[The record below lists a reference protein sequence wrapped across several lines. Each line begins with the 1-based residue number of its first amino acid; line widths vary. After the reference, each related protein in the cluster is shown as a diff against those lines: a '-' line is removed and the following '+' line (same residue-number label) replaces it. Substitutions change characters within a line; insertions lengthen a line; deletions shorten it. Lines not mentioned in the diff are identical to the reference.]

1 MIYFRKYAFLK
12 VFFTKSIVFF
22 SNLLDNIYVDFYI
35 NLKVVKLLKYIDKF
49 LKFLKT
55 DRNTFATFILALI
68 SAYVLVDRL
77 VELMFMIFTGVAYSY
92 WGPIK
97 YALAFLALIFAYHFS
112 ASSKFVKADVDK
124 QRYFNTYIICLYMLI
139 VCFVVQSLNSAAWLA
154 ILSVPNYAEIVSEH
168 SNLFR
173 PAFTAISLYIPLVS
187 FYKVFKWLTF
197 TINDTKDLR
206 DSISDYGG
214 ISLAGKPKDTGKY
227 SCEVKLCIDTETGAD
242 VVIPESKRLE
252 SFLAVGVSGS
262 GKTTM
267 IYEPMIA
274 RDMDRKY
281 FFKEISKEMGYT
293 ALKTGIATLNSPYDN
308 NFLNEN
314 FSLNMLTPNQDKAD
328 LYNAYMKKMILSSS
342 GGRYVY
348 KNFGLTYLSAD
359 YESIEKVKKVA
370 KNYKL
375 KVNLIDP
382 NNADSPGMNPFVYEN
397 PIKTGIAIS
406 SVLKGLYSSSR
417 PDLQQA
423 FRENAAIQIIENLS
437 ILLKEMYPRL
447 HDGDLPNLEDLLNMM
462 NDFSLV
468 EDMCKQMKEIPE
480 LADKYKILIKYFENN
495 FYADSTDL
503 ANTKTSIFSAS
514 AELDNLLRYPGVK
527 NILCNRTNN
536 LMFDQALENGE
547 ITLVCTRRGDLG
559 ANAHKAFGIF
569 FLLLMQQ
576 AVLSRPGNDSNR
588 IPHFLYIDDFPEFLC
603 KAIEPI
609 FTVYRKYKVGTI
621 LSAQTL
627 SQLNGS
633 DSKTN
638 FKDEILANC
647 VNKAIF
653 GNALPED
660 VEWWET
666 ELQDKREWSW
676 NNSYQTDSSKDDFG
690 YDSKYGG
697 IEFKWKPNYKKGK
710 IMALKSKQIL
720 FKVKDSKGKSYV
732 GKGKLDFLES
742 KYKEPKKLKEYNFE
756 RFTNGISDAPKRAS
770 FADKFR
776 GNFAAATSSNDT
788 DDINEEFDPIK
799 TDSTDSKY
807 FMNNGDAIV
816 FDLNQN
822 NNNDD
827 DKK

>member
-1 MIYFRKYAFLK
+1 M
-12 VFFTKSIVFF
+12 
-22 SNLLDNIYVDFYI
+22 
-35 NLKVVKLLKYIDKF
+35 VKLLKYIDKF

-55 DRNTFATFILALI
+55 DRNTFATYILTLI
-68 SAYVLVDRL
+68 SAYIIVDRL

-92 WGPIK
+92 WGPIE
-97 YALAFLALIFAYHFS
+97 YTLAFACVVFAFYFS
-112 ASSKFVKADVDK
+112 FSCKFVKADVDK
-124 QRYFNTYIICLYMLI
+124 LRFFNTYIITLYILS
-139 VCFVVQSLNSAAWLA
+139 VSFVVQGLNSLAWTF
-154 ILSVPNYAEIVSEH
+154 ILSAPNYADIVMEY

-173 PAFTAISLYIPLVS
+173 PAFTALSLYIPLVT
-187 FYKVFKWLTF
+187 FYKLFKWLTF
-197 TINDTKDLR
+197 TINDTKDLK
-206 DSISDYGG
+206 DSIFDYGG

-227 SCEVKLCIDTETGAD
+227 SCEVMVCVDTETGED

-252 SFLAVGVSGS
+252 SFLVVGVSGS

-274 RDMDRKY
+274 RDLDRKY
-281 FFKEISKEMGYT
+281 FFREISKEMGFT
-293 ALKTGIATLNSPYDN
+293 ALKTGIANLNCPYDN
-308 NFLNEN
+308 NYLNEH
-314 FSLNMLTPNQDKAD
+314 FTLSMLTPNPDKID

-342 GGRYVY
+342 GGKYVY
-348 KNFGLTYLSAD
+348 RDFGLTYLSAD
-359 YESIEKVKKVA
+359 YDSIERVLNVA

-382 NNADSPGMNPFVYEN
+382 NNADSPGMNPFVYDN
-397 PIKTGIAIS
+397 PIKTGMAIS
-406 SVLKGLYSSSR
+406 SVLKGLYASSR
-417 PDLQQA
+417 PDIKQA

-447 HDGDLPNLEDLLNMM
+447 NDGDLPSLEDMLNMM

-468 EDMCKQMKEIPE
+468 EEMCNEMKAIPE

-495 FYADSTDL
+495 FYSDGKDL
-503 ANTKTSIFSAS
+503 DFTKQSVYTAS
-514 AELDNLLRYPGVK
+514 AELDNLLRFPGVK
-527 NILCNRTNN
+527 SILSKRTINIEYDKVLA
-536 LMFDQALENGE
+536 DGE
-547 ITLVCTRRGDLG
+547 ITFVCTRRGDLG

-576 AVLSRPGNDSNR
+576 SVLSRPGNDSTR
-588 IPHFLYIDDFPEFLC
+588 ISHFLYIDDFPEFLC

-609 FTVYRKYKVGTI
+609 FTVYRKYKVGNI

-627 SQLNGS
+627 SQLSGEE
-633 DSKTN
+633 TGN

-660 VEWWET
+660 VQWWQT

-676 NNSYQTDSSKDDFG
+676 TSSYETNSEKDSYG
-690 YDSKYGG
+690 YDTKLNG
-697 IEFKWKPNYKKGK
+697 IEYKWKPNYTAGK
-710 IMALKSKQIL
+710 IMALKGKQIL

-732 GKGKLDFLES
+732 AKGKLDFLEA

-756 RFTNGISDAPKRAS
+756 KFTNGITSDNIKRKPIN
-770 FADKFR
+770 FKNR
-776 GNFAAATSSNDT
+776 GNFAAATASNDT
-788 DDINEEFDPIK
+788 LNIDAENDPIQ

-807 FMNNGDAIV
+807 FLNSDDAII
-816 FDLNQN
+816 FDLNR
-822 NNNDD
+822 
-827 DKK
+827 KKDEN